1 MIALKKLRQLT
12 FLALFTLLGS
22 APLWAAHIIGG
33 EITYVCNGNG
43 SYKFTMKIY
52 RDCNG
57 GGAPYDSG
65 PGAPF
70 PGTVTV
76 YEGDSNVPF
85 TTIQLSAP
93 AITNILPNLS
103 NPCLIAPPNVCVEEG
118 IYIFNLN
125 LPASSESYH
134 IIYQRCCRN
143 NTISNLINPGETG
156 ATYWMEL
163 TAKAQ
168 QVCNNSPTFND
179 FPPIV
184 ICAGEPINYDHSA
197 NDVEGDQ
204 LVYELCAPFRGGGTD
219 QNNPTAPNGVAPD
232 PDMPPGYS
240 PVTFVGPI
248 YSWANPLIGDP
259 PLTINS
265 STGFISGVPTV
276 QGQFVVGVCVSEYRN
291 NDLLSIT
298 RRDFQF
304 NVAECDP
311 TVVADIEEDEV
322 VNQQGQQLFV
332 VNACGNYV
340 EFTNQSFQAQ
350 FINSFRWEFDINGT
364 IETINDWNAAVEFP
378 TPDVYFG
385 QLILNPGTSCGDTAH
400 IQVNVFP
407 SIVSDFQFAYDTC
420 VAGPVSF
427 TDLSYT
433 GAGADSISTWEWN
446 FGDGIFSP
454 EQDPEHIYQLPGNI
468 PVTLRVEDVNGC
480 IATKTRTVPYFPVP
494 QFLVVAPSEY
504 IGCQPAS
511 IFFQNLSFP
520 VDSNYTV
527 NWDFGDGTTGIG
539 ISPTHVYNDL
549 GVFTV
554 SLEIISP
561 LGCQTDTIWP
571 DLITVLP
578 SPVAGFSFSPLQPSN
593 LAPTVQF
600 SDESVDAVK
609 WKWSFGGSGTSV
621 EQDPVY
627 TFPDTGMQVIRQVVF
642 HESGCP
648 DTALQLLDVIPEV
661 RYHLPNAFTPNG
673 DGVNDFFG
681 GNGMMEGATNFNMSI
696 WNRYGEKLFETADPF
711 ERWNGRKNSTGDLA
725 PQGVYVVQ
733 VYFKGP
739 RGKPMHVK
747 GFATL
752 IK

>member
-1 MIALKKLRQLT
+1 MKKPRHFA
-12 FLALFTLLGS
+12 FLVFCTLLWS
-22 APLWAAHIIGG
+22 TPLWAAHIIGG

-52 RDCNG
+52 RDCFG
-57 GGAPYDSG
+57 GGAPFDSG

-76 YEGDSNVPF
+76 FAGTSNIPYSA
-85 TTIQLSAP
+85 TIQLGAP
-93 AITNILPNLS
+93 VITNILPNLS

-118 IYIFNLN
+118 IYTFTID
-125 LPASSESYH
+125 LPQSPESYH
-134 IIYQRCCRN
+134 IVYQRCCRN
-143 NTISNLINPGETG
+143 NSISNLINPGETG

-168 QVCNNSPTFND
+168 QVCNSSPTFND

-197 NDVEGDQ
+197 NDAEGDQ
-204 LVYELCAPFRGGGTD
+204 LVYELCAPLRGGGTD
-219 QNNPTAPNGVAPD
+219 QGNPFAPTGVAPD
-232 PDMPPGYS
+232 PDLPPGYS
-240 PVTFVGPI
+240 PVTFIGPI
-248 YSWANPLIGDP
+248 YSWSNPLVGNP
-259 PLTINS
+259 PLSINS
-265 STGFISGVPTV
+265 STGFITGVPTV
-276 QGQFVVGVCVSEYRN
+276 QGQFVVGVCVKEYRN
-291 NDLLSIT
+291 GDLLSIT

-311 TVVADIEEDEV
+311 TVVADIEEDEM

-332 VNACGNYV
+332 VNGCGNFV
-340 EFTNQSFQAQ
+340 EFTNQSYQAQ

-364 IETINDWNAAVEFP
+364 LETINDWNASVNFP
-378 TPDVYFG
+378 APGVYFG
-385 QLILNPGTSCGDTAH
+385 QLLLNPGTSCGDTAH

-407 SIVSDFQFAYDTC
+407 DITSDFEFIYDTC
-420 VAGPVSF
+420 VAGPVAF

-433 GAGADSISTWEWN
+433 GAGPDAISLWEWD
-446 FGDGIFSP
+446 FGDGVFSSQ
-454 EQDPEHIYQLPGNI
+454 EDPQHIYQIPGNI
-468 PVTLRVEDVNGC
+468 PVTLRVEDTNGC

-511 IFFQNLSFP
+511 IFFNNLSVP

-527 NWDFGDGTTGIG
+527 NWNFGDGSTGNG

-578 SPVAGFSFSPLQPSN
+578 SPVAGFSFSPERPSN
-593 LAPTVQF
+593 LEPTVQF
-600 SDESVDAVK
+600 TDESMDAVK
-609 WKWSFGGSGTSV
+609 WKWSFGNSGTSV
-621 EQDPVY
+621 EQNPVF
-627 TFPDTGMQVIRQVVF
+627 TFPDTGMQVIQQVVF

-648 DTALQLLDVIPEV
+648 DTALQLLDIIPEV

-673 DGVNDFFG
+673 DGVNDLFG
-681 GNGMMEGATNFNMSI
+681 GAGMMEGSTNFNLSI
-696 WNRYGEKLFETADPF
+696 WNRYGEKIFETTDPF
-711 ERWNGRKNSTGDLA
+711 ERWNGRKNNTGDLA
-725 PQGVYVVQ
+725 TQGVYVVL
-733 VYFKGP
+733 VSFKSP
-739 RGKPMHVK
+739 RGELVK
-747 GFATL
+747 
-752 IK
+752 IKG